1 MKEIKVRGARKHNLK
16 NIDVDIPKN
25 QLVVFTGVSGSGKS
39 SLALDTIY
47 AEGQRRYVE
56 SLSSYARQF
65 LGVQANPEVESIQG
79 LSPSIAISQKKPF
92 HNPRSTVGTITEIYD
107 FLRLLYSRIGHP
119 HCPQCGKEV
128 MRQSVDEIV
137 DAVYQELVQ
146 NETNNSKKGMR
157 VLVLAPLVKD
167 RKGEYSS
174 LFENL
179 KKQGFSRARVDGEVR
194 NLDEDFV
201 LIKTNR
207 HSIEAVVDRLVLENL
222 SRSSGK
228 DRASSQASRL
238 TDAISQALN
247 LAGGEVIVFKVL
259 DKTFDFPEKPKEME
273 DHLFSELFACPN
285 CNINLQ
291 ELEPRSFSFN
301 SPHGA
306 CPECEGLGTK
316 LKVDKKQILNPRLSI
331 DEGGILPLSQLTIK
345 NTWYQKHL
353 ASVGREHGFNLDQPL
368 GTLTSKQKEVLIEG
382 TGNQEYL
389 VRGRN
394 RKGEKTSFTETF
406 PGLIKKIE
414 ERHEETNSSRI
425 RNHLEKYMFQETCPR
440 CNGTRLKKESRSVT
454 IGGKNIAELT
464 ADSIKNSLNWIENL
478 SKNISEREKT
488 ISKPITR
495 EILSRLKFLNSVG
508 LSYLTL
514 DRAASTLS
522 GGEAQRIRLASQI
535 GSGLS
540 GVVYVLDEP
549 SVGLHNRDMKKLVS
563 TLKGL
568 RDLDNTVVV
577 VEHDPLTIRKADYVI
592 DFGPGG
598 GKWGGKVVAKGS
610 PKDIE
615 SSKNSITGDYL
626 TGKKKVTAPK
636 LQMSNSK
643 LQKQKDNPK
652 DKKLT
657 VVGAREHNLKNIDV
671 EIPLGKFVCVTG
683 VSGSGKSTLV
693 QETLHRS
700 LRRELNLKIEQPP
713 GEHDGLLGT
722 ELIDKV
728 YEIDQSPIGQSPRSN
743 PATYTKAFDYIR
755 KAFARTKE
763 ARLRGFDKGYF
774 SFNTKGGR
782 CETCEGQGEEKIE
795 MQFLPDVY
803 VTCEVCNGARYSR
816 EVLEIKYRGKT
827 IKDILEMT
835 VGEAL
840 IFFDRIDPLVRR
852 LKTLSDVGLD
862 YIQLGQPA
870 PTLSGGEA
878 QRVKIAKELSKKPR
892 GHTFYILD
900 EPTIGLHPDDLNK
913 LLVVLHRLVA
923 RGNTVLVIEHNLDL
937 IKNSDWIID
946 LGPEGGEGGGEV
958 IFAGT
963 SEKILDHKTS
973 YTARALRNYK

>member
-1 MKEIKVRGARKHNLK
+1 MKHIKIHGANKHNLK

-25 QLVVFTGVSGSGKS
+25 KLVVFTGVSGSGKS
-39 SLALDTIY
+39 SLALDTVY

-65 LGVQANPEVESIQG
+65 LGVQAKPEVESIQG

-119 HCPQCGKEV
+119 NCPNCGREV

-137 DAVYQELVQ
+137 DSIYKELVLKSSD
-146 NETNNSKKGMR
+146 NSSKGTR
-157 VLVLAPLVKD
+157 SLVLAPLVKD
-167 RKGEYSS
+167 RKGEYTS

-179 KKQGFSRARVDGEVR
+179 KKQGFSRARVDGEIR
-194 NLDEDFV
+194 SLDEDFV

-207 HSIEAVVDRLVLENL
+207 HSIEAVVDRLVL
-222 SRSSGK
+222 K
-228 DRASSQASRL
+228 DKFRPSEKDGTSSQASRL

-247 LAGGEVIVFKVL
+247 LAGGEVIVSKVL

-316 LKVDKKQILNPRLSI
+316 LKVDKEQIFNPRLSI

-345 NTWYQKHL
+345 DTWYQKL
-353 ASVGREHGFNLDQPL
+353 LVSVGKEYGFTLEQPL
-368 GTLTSKQKEVLIEG
+368 GTLNSKQKEILIEG

-389 VRGRN
+389 VKGRN
-394 RKGEKTSFTETF
+394 RKGEKTSFMETF

-425 RNHLEKYMFQETCPR
+425 RNHLEKYMVQETCTQ
-440 CNGTRLKKESRSVT
+440 CGGSRLKKESRSVT
-454 IGGKNIAELT
+454 VAGKNIAELT
-464 ADSIKNSLNWIENL
+464 NDSIKNSFKWIKEL
-478 SKNISEREKT
+478 GEKISEREKT
-488 ISKPITR
+488 IAQPITR
-495 EILSRLKFLNSVG
+495 EIKSRLKFLNSVG

-514 DRAASTLS
+514 NRAASTLS

-549 SVGLHNRDMKKLVS
+549 SVGLHNRDMKKLVK
-563 TLKGL
+563 TLKSL
-568 RDLDNTVVV
+568 RDLDNTVIV
-577 VEHDPLTIRKADYVI
+577 VEHDPLTIREADYVI

-615 SSKNSITGDYL
+615 NTEDSITGDYL

-657 VVGAREHNLKNIDV
+657 VVGVREHNLKNVDV
-671 EIPLGKFVCVTG
+671 EVPLGKFVCVTG

-700 LRRELNLKIEQPP
+700 LRRELNLKIEQSP
-713 GEHDGLLGT
+713 GDHDGLLGT

-782 CETCEGQGEEKIE
+782 CEACEGQGEEKIE

-827 IKDILEMT
+827 IKDVLEMT

-840 IFFDRIDPLVRR
+840 SFFDRIDPLVRR

-878 QRVKIAKELSKKPR
+878 QRVKLAK
-892 GHTFYILD
+892 
-900 EPTIGLHPDDLNK
+900 
-913 LLVVLHRLVA
+913 
-923 RGNTVLVIEHNLDL
+923 
-937 IKNSDWIID
+937 
-946 LGPEGGEGGGEV
+946 
-958 IFAGT
+958 
-963 SEKILDHKTS
+963 
-973 YTARALRNYK
+973 

>member
-1 MKEIKVRGARKHNLK
+1 MKHIKIRGAKKHNLK
-16 NIDVDIPKN
+16 DINVDIPKN
-25 QLVVFTGVSGSGKS
+25 KLVVFTGVSGSGKS

-119 HCPQCGKEV
+119 HCPQCGREV

-137 DAVYQELVQ
+137 NSIYEELIQ
-146 NETNNSKKGMR
+146 NKNNNSSKGTR
-157 VLVLAPLVKD
+157 ILVLAPLVKD

-179 KKQGFSRARVDGEVR
+179 KNQGFSRARVDGEIR
-194 NLDEDFV
+194 DLDEDFV
-201 LIKTNR
+201 LLKTNR
-207 HSIEAVVDRLVLENL
+207 HSIEAVVDRLVLTEKNDQL
-222 SRSSGK
+222 
-228 DRASSQASRL
+228 SRL
-238 TDAISQALN
+238 TDSVSQSLN
-247 LAGGEVIVFKVL
+247 LAGGEVIVSEVK
-259 DKTFDFPEKPKEME
+259 DSSFDFPKKPEDLE
-273 DHLFSELFACPN
+273 DHLFSELFACPH
-285 CNINLQ
+285 CNISLQ

-316 LKVDKKQILNPRLSI
+316 LKVDKEQILNPRLSVE
-331 DEGGILPLSQLTIK
+331 EGGVLPLSQLTIK
-345 NTWYQKHL
+345 DTWYQKLL
-353 ASVGREHGFNLDQPL
+353 ASAAKEHGFTLNQPL
-368 GTLTSKQKEVLIEG
+368 GTLTAKQKDLLING
-382 TGNQEYL
+382 TGDQKYL
-389 VRGRN
+389 VKGRN
-394 RKGEKTSFTETF
+394 RTGEKTSFTETF
-406 PGLIKKIE
+406 PGVVEKIE
-414 ERHEETNSSRI
+414 ERYEETSSSRI
-425 RNHLEKYMFQETCPR
+425 RNHLEKYMIHETCPR
-440 CNGTRLKKESRSVT
+440 CKGTRLRKETRSVT
-454 IGGKNIAELT
+454 IAGRNIAEFT
-464 ADSIKNSLNWIENL
+464 EDSIKNSLDCIENL
-478 SKNISEREKT
+478 KQNITEREGQ
-488 ISKPITR
+488 IAKPIIR

-514 DRAASTLS
+514 SRAAATLS

-549 SVGLHNRDMKKLVS
+549 SVGLHYRDMEKLVN

-568 RDLDNTVVV
+568 RDLDNTVIV
-577 VEHDPLTIRKADYVI
+577 VEHDPLTIEEADYVI

-598 GKWGGKVVAKGS
+598 GKWGGEVVANGT
-610 PKDIE
+610 PEDIKDN
-615 SSKNSITGDYL
+615 KNSITGDYL
-626 TGKKKVTAPK
+626 TRRKKVSVSSVKKANPK
-636 LQMSNSK
+636 L
-643 LQKQKDNPK
+643 KDGKRRNREEK
-652 DKKLT
+652 FLT
-657 VVGAREHNLKNIDV
+657 VVGAREYNLKNIDV
-671 EIPLGKFVCVTG
+671 DIPLGKFVSVTG

-700 LRRELNLKIEQPP
+700 LRRELGLKIDHSP
-713 GEHDGLLGT
+713 GNHDGLLGT
-722 ELIDKV
+722 EFVEKI
-728 YEIDQSPIGQSPRSN
+728 YEIDQSPIGQTPRSN
-743 PATYTKAFDYIR
+743 PATYTGAFDYIR

-763 ARLRGFDKGYF
+763 ARLRGFDKGHF

-782 CETCEGQGEEKIE
+782 CEACEGQGEEKIE
-795 MQFLPDVY
+795 MQFLPDIY
-803 VTCEVCNGARYSR
+803 VTCEVCDGARYSHQ
-816 EVLEIKYRGKT
+816 VLEIKYRGKS
-827 IKDILEMT
+827 IKDVLDMT

-840 IFFDRIDPLVRR
+840 SFFDRIDPLVRR

-878 QRVKIAKELSKKPR
+878 QRVKLAKELSKKPK

-946 LGPEGGEGGGEV
+946 LGPEGGERGGEV
-958 IFAGT
+958 LFTGT
-963 SEKILDHKTS
+963 PGKIINCERS
-973 YTARALRNYK
+973 YTGKALKDYK